1 MLSGCPWWGS
11 PSLQGAIHA
20 SCSATNELCWSST
33 ERPSSNNVYSV
44 SSSMLISG
52 PTTLNKA
59 SYPVFRKLTIR
70 WRRQGAAS
78 RDSNLQS
85 REESKKIQQNIKLN
99 SPKIGEGNGNP
110 LQCSCL
116 ENPRARGAWWA
127 AIYGVAQSRTWLKRL
142 SSTSSK
148 SGIGH
153 SWWFRW

>member
-1 MLSGCPWWGS
+1 M
-11 PSLQGAIHA
+11 QGAIHA

-127 AIYGVAQSRTWLKRL
+127 AVYGVAQSQTRLKRL
-142 SSTSSK
+142 SSSS
-148 SGIGH
+148 SC
-153 SWWFRW
+153 SAVSDSL